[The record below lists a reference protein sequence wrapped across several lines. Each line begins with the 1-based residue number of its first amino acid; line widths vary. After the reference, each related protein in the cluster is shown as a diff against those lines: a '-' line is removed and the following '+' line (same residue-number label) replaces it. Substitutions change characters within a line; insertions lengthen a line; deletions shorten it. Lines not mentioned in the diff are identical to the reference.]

1 MKKSPTDDV
10 IEVQLFKNG
19 ITMVDLLKVLETNCM
34 PSILYPKS
42 LTNERM
48 QYLYHNIREF
58 VHEKSMADNVC
69 PKPVGSVSPP
79 QLECSEEKKNA
90 KNKIRVDIF
99 FCMHNV

>member
-34 PSILYPKS
+34 PSILYPKG

-48 QYLYHNIREF
+48 QYLYDNI
-58 VHEKSMADNVC
+58 SA
-69 PKPVGSVSPP
+69 
-79 QLECSEEKKNA
+79 
-90 KNKIRVDIF
+90 
-99 FCMHNV
+99 